1 MRRTTEAGRPV
12 TTQSLPLDGLRVLD
26 FSHAAAGPFAT
37 MFLADM
43 GAEVLKVEKPGRGDG
58 ARYMG
63 EPLLGPVDSDYY
75 LALNRNKKSVLVDLS
90 TEVGR
95 SIARDLVPQCDVV
108 VQNFRPGVM
117 ERLTLGY
124 EDVRSLRTGLVY
136 CSISAFGSSGP
147 WRGRPAN
154 DIIMQSVSGLMGITG
169 EAGGGPVRIGAPIS
183 DFATGL
189 FALSGILAAL
199 YQRESHPGGQHVEVA
214 MLDASIAM
222 MSNYIPAVATLGKQ
236 VPRLGRGHAQIVPY
250 QAFLCADGH
259 YVMVGAFTQ
268 GFWRSLCAALQRPE
282 WIDDP
287 RYATNASRIAHRDE
301 LLAQLETIF
310 AERTREEWLTLLEEA
325 DVPNSPVLELDEA
338 IVSEQARH
346 NGTVQP
352 IDDGERHV
360 DVIKLPI
367 GSDRWRPSSATM
379 PPVMGEHTDEVL
391 SKLLGLD
398 REAVDD
404 LVATGV
410 VGRPVEEES

>member
-1 MRRTTEAGRPV
+1 V
-12 TTQSLPLDGLRVLD
+12 THALPLDGLRVLD

-37 MFLADM
+37 MFLGDM

-63 EPLLGPVDSDYY
+63 EPMLGPVDSDYY

-90 TEVGR
+90 TDAGKG
-95 SIARDLVPQCDVV
+95 IARDLAAHCDVV

-117 ERLTLGY
+117 DRLGLGY
-124 EDVRSLRTGLVY
+124 DDLRAVREGLVY

-169 EAGGGPVRIGAPIS
+169 EVGGGPVRIGAPLS

-189 FALSGILAAL
+189 FALSGVLAAL
-199 YQRESHPGGQHVEVA
+199 YQRDSHPEGQHVEVA
-214 MLDASIAM
+214 MLDASMALM
-222 MSNYIPAVATLGKQ
+222 TNYIPSVATLGKKI
-236 VPRLGRGHAQIVPY
+236 PRLGRGHAQIVPY
-250 QAFLCADGH
+250 QAFPCSDGH

-268 GFWRSLCAALQRPE
+268 GFWRRLCAALDHPE

-287 RYATNASRIAHRDE
+287 RYESNASRLAHREE
-301 LLAQLETIF
+301 LLGKLEAIF
-310 AERTREEWLTLLEEA
+310 AQRTRDEWLAVLEAA

-338 IVSEQARH
+338 ISSEQAVH
-346 NGTVQP
+346 NGIVQP
-352 IDDGERHV
+352 IDDGSRHV

-367 GSDRWRPSSATM
+367 GSDRWRPSTPTM
-379 PPVMGEHTDEVL
+379 PPVMGEHTDETL

-398 REAVDD
+398 RAAVDE
-404 LVATGV
+404 LVSAGV
-410 VGRPVEEES
+410 VGRAEGES